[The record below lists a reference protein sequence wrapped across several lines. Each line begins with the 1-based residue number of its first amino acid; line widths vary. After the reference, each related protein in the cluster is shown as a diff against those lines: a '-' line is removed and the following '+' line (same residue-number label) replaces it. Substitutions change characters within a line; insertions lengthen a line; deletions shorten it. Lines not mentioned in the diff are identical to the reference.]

1 MIKFFLCGNVLQFP
15 TVNRIVHYSG
25 LYGLM

>member
-1 MIKFFLCGNVLQFP
+1 MIKSFYAVMYYSLP

>member
-1 MIKFFLCGNVLQFP
+1 MIKSFYAVMYYKSP

>member
-1 MIKFFLCGNVLQFP
+1 MIKSFYAVNVLQSP